1 MRVLVVDDSRAV
13 RARVVADLAETSGIE
28 VVGEAEDGAAAMAR
42 IAELRPDAVVLDL
55 RLPDV
60 SGLELLPSIKA
71 LPHAPRVVVLTN
83 HGEDRYRR
91 ECLARGADAFV
102 DKASPFAELVS
113 ALTDES
119 SDIR

>member
-1 MRVLVVDDSRAV
+1 MRVVVVDDSRAV
-13 RARVVADLAETSGIE
+13 RARVVTDLAEAPGIE
-28 VVGEAEDGAAAMAR
+28 VVGEAEDGARAMAC

-60 SGLELLPSIKA
+60 SGLELLPAIKA
-71 LPHAPRVVVLTN
+71 LPHPPRVVVLTN
-83 HGEDRYRR
+83 HAEDRYRR

-102 DKASPFAELVS
+102 DKSSPFSALVG

-119 SDIR
+119 SDDR